1 MGINQKLSQKNFE
14 ENQLSDLTIIIP
26 AYNEQDSLPLII
38 EDWFSY
44 CENDGV
50 KLIIVDD
57 GSSDQTGAFL
67 DALPTKNFL
76 TVLHHKVNKGYGAA
90 IKTGIKNTDTK
101 YLVTIDADGQHTTE
115 SVNELHAY
123 MLKTDS
129 DLIIG
134 ARQNAAGASLR
145 NLGKT
150 LIRALSRILLPNKIT
165 DLNSGLKMYQTEL
178 AKRFIAVCPDSM
190 AFSDII
196 TLTFIAERCKV
207 MELPITINPRMG
219 GKSKINLN
227 TAFETILEI
236 VNIVIFFNPLRV
248 FLPLSTLFFL
258 LGLGW
263 GLPIALRGRGI
274 SVGSLLAFSIAGI
287 SLLLGL
293 IAEQLSQIRKMLID
307 K

>member
-1 MGINQKLSQKNFE
+1 M
-14 ENQLSDLTIIIP
+14 SDLTIIIP
-26 AYNEQDSLPLII
+26 AYNEQDTLPLII
-38 EDWFSY
+38 QDWFSY
-44 CENDGV
+44 CEKEDAR
-50 KLIIVDD
+50 LIVVDD

-67 DALPTKNFL
+67 DAIPAKNYL
-76 TVLHHKVNKGYGAA
+76 TIIHHKINKGYGAA
-90 IKTGIKNTDTK
+90 IKTGIRNSETK

-115 SVNELHAY
+115 SVKELHAL

-134 ARQNAAGASLR
+134 ARKKGKGAGFR

-150 LIRALSRILLPNKIT
+150 MIRGLSRILLPNKIT
-165 DLNSGLKMYQTEL
+165 DLNSGLKIYQTEL
-178 AKRFIAVCPDSM
+178 AKKFIAVCPNSM

-207 MELPITINPRMG
+207 MELPISVNPRMG

-227 TAFETILEI
+227 TAFETIFEI
-236 VNIVIFFNPLRV
+236 INIVIFFNPLRI
-248 FLPLSTLFFL
+248 FLPISVVFFL

-263 GLPIALRGRGI
+263 GLPIALRGRGV
-274 SVGSLLAFSIAGI
+274 SVGSLLAFTIAGI
-287 SLLLGL
+287 SFLLGL
-293 IAEQLSQIRKMLID
+293 IAEQLSQIRKMLIE

>member
-1 MGINQKLSQKNFE
+1 MIILNREKML
-14 ENQLSDLTIIIP
+14 DLTIIIP

-44 CENDGV
+44 CENEGV

-67 DALPTKNFL
+67 DALSAKKFL
-76 TVLHHKVNKGYGAA
+76 TILHHKVNKGYGAA
-90 IKTGIKNTDTK
+90 IKTGIKNTETK

-115 SVNELHAY
+115 SVNELYAY

-248 FLPLSTLFFL
+248 FLPLSALFFL

-263 GLPIALRGRGI
+263 GLPIALRGRGV

>member
-1 MGINQKLSQKNFE
+1 M
-14 ENQLSDLTIIIP
+14 SDLTIIIP
-26 AYNEQDSLPLII
+26 AFNEQDSLPLILQ
-38 EDWFSY
+38 DWVLY
-44 CENDGV
+44 CENEGA
-50 KLIIVDD
+50 KLVIIDD
-57 GSSDQTGAFL
+57 GSSDQTGAIL
-67 DALPTKNFL
+67 DALPAKKFM

-90 IKTGIKNTDTK
+90 IKTGIKKTDTK
-101 YLVTIDADGQHTTE
+101 YLVTCDADSQHNIE
-115 SVNELHAY
+115 SVQALY
-123 MLKTDS
+123 DLMLKTDS

-134 ARQNAAGASLR
+134 ARNNLVGNSFR
-145 NLGKT
+145 NFGKS
-150 LIRALSRILLPNKIT
+150 LIRAISRFLLPNKIT
-165 DLNSGLKMYQTEL
+165 DLNSGLKMYQTDL
-178 AKRFIAVCPDSM
+178 AKKFITVCPDSM

-207 MELPITINPRMG
+207 MELPITTNPRMG
-219 GKSKINLN
+219 GNSKINLN

-263 GLPIALRGRGI
+263 GLPIALSGRGV
-274 SVGSLLAFSIAGI
+274 SVGSLLAFTIAGI
-287 SLLLGL
+287 CLLLGL